1 MGGILSI
8 FGYIKVI
15 KTFSRE
21 NVFSEDSNHF
31 FMTVQINS
39 VSKAL
44 KDYFGFEK
52 FKGNQLQI
60 IESILSKKDTF
71 VIMPTGGGKSL
82 CYQLPAII
90 SEGTAIIVSPLI
102 ALMKNQV
109 DLIRGYSSTDTIAH
123 FINSQMNKAQTTQ
136 VKNDIVA
143 GKCKLLY
150 VAPES
155 LVKQENIDFLKTIKI
170 SFVAVDEAHCISEWG
185 HDFRPEYRKIKSML
199 NDIEDNIPIVAL
211 TATATPKVQSDIVRT
226 LGMKNPEIYISSFL
240 RENLY
245 YEVRPKPSKQEAIKD
260 IIKYI
265 KKEGNKSGIIYCLS
279 RNSTEEL
286 AEVLQVNGINAAAY
300 HAGLDANMRSKRQD
314 QFLMEEVQVIVAT
327 IAFGMGIDKP
337 DVRFVIHFDIP
348 KSLENY
354 YQETGRAGRDGLEG
368 NCIAYFSPKEI
379 HKFEK
384 FILSNKEKT
393 VAEKEIA
400 VMQLSEVEAYA
411 ESAECRKK
419 VVLHYFGE
427 EMSNCGN
434 CDNCNHP
441 KEQIEAKEEVKL
453 ALQVVAETNEHVN
466 IPNTI
471 NILIGRKSADI
482 TANHLDG
489 IKLFGKGAKH
499 DMLFWNSVVRK
510 AILLNYLEK
519 DIEQYGVLKLTNEG
533 KKFIKK
539 PTSVKI
545 VLNHKFAEGEDDDE
559 ITTSN
564 KSGGNVLEPQL
575 MEILKGVRKSVGEK
589 MKLPPYTIFSEQS
602 LEEMATFFPFTSEEL
617 SKIHGVNSA
626 KAAKFG
632 KAFLEAIKKYV
643 EENEIERNADFSVIK
658 TADKNSNV
666 KVNIIKSIDKK
677 MPLEHIASSY
687 GLNMEDLI
695 LELDSIVH
703 SGTKVNIN
711 YYLEDA
717 VDEDIQ
723 EEIFDYFMQADSDNV
738 DLAYKKLKEED
749 IELREIQLV
758 RLKFLSEVAN

>member
-1 MGGILSI
+1 MSVQAISI
-8 FGYIKVI
+8 
-15 KTFSRE
+15 
-21 NVFSEDSNHF
+21 SE
-31 FMTVQINS
+31 
-39 VSKAL
+39 AL
-44 KDYFGFEK
+44 KEYFGFEK
-52 FKGNQLQI
+52 FKGNQQQI
-60 IESILSKKDTF
+60 IESIIARKDTL

-109 DLIRGYSSTDTIAH
+109 DLVRGYSSTDNIAH
-123 FINSQMNKAQTTQ
+123 FINSQMNKAQITQ
-136 VKNDIVA
+136 VKKDIVS

-155 LVKQENIDFLKTIKI
+155 LVKQDNIDFLQTIKI

-199 NDIEDNIPIVAL
+199 NEIEDNIPIVAL

-226 LGMKNPEIYISSFL
+226 LGMSAPKIFISSFL
-240 RENLY
+240 RDNLY
-245 YEVRPKPSKQEAIKD
+245 YEVRPKPSKQDAIKD

-286 AEVLQVNGINAAAY
+286 AEALQVNGINAAAY
-300 HAGLDANMRSKRQD
+300 HAGLDAAVRSERQD
-314 QFLMEEVQVIVAT
+314 QFLMEDVQVIVAT

-400 VMQLSEVEAYA
+400 VMQLSEVEAYS

-419 VVLHYFGE
+419 FVLHYFGE
-427 EMSNCGN
+427 DMKNCGR
-434 CDNCNHP
+434 CDNCLHP
-441 KEQIEAKEEVKL
+441 KEQIEAKDEIKL
-453 ALQVVAETNEHVN
+453 ALQTVADTNEKIN

-471 NILIGRKSADI
+471 NILTGRKSADI
-482 TANHLDG
+482 TANNLD
-489 IKLFGKGAKH
+489 KLKIFGKGAEK
-499 DMLFWNSVVRK
+499 DMVFWNSVVRK
-510 AILLNYLEK
+510 AILLNLLEK
-519 DIEQYGVLKLTNEG
+519 DIEQYGVLKLTEEG

-539 PTSVKI
+539 PSSAKI
-545 VLNHKFAEGEDDDE
+545 VLNHKFEDGEDDDDT
-559 ITTSN
+559 IQLN
-564 KSGGNVLEPQL
+564 GKAGNVLEPQL
-575 MEILKGVRKSVGEK
+575 LEILKGVRKSVGEK

-602 LEEMATFFPFTSEEL
+602 LEEMATFFPFSVEEL
-617 SKIHGVNSA
+617 SKIHGVNPA
-626 KAAKFG
+626 KAIKFG
-632 KAFLEAIKKYV
+632 NQFLEAIKKYV
-643 EENEIERNADFSVIK
+643 EENDIERNADFSVIK

-695 LELDSIVH
+695 TELDSIVH
-703 SGTKVNIN
+703 AGTKVNIN

-723 EEIFDYFMQADSDNV
+723 EEIFDYFMQAENDDIDV
-738 DLAYKKLKEED
+738 AYKKLKAED

-758 RLKFLSEVAN
+758 RLKFLSDVAN

>member
-1 MGGILSI
+1 MSI
-8 FGYIKVI
+8 
-15 KTFSRE
+15 
-21 NVFSEDSNHF
+21 
-31 FMTVQINS
+31 QP
-39 VSKAL
+39 VSISQAL
-44 KDYFGFEK
+44 KEYFGFEK
-52 FKGNQLQI
+52 FKGNQQAI
-60 IESILSKKDTF
+60 IESILSKQDTF

-109 DLIRGYSSTDTIAH
+109 DLIRGYSSTDNIAH
-123 FINSQMNKAQTTQ
+123 FINSQMNKAQITQ
-136 VKNDIVA
+136 VKKDITG

-185 HDFRPEYRKIKSML
+185 HDFRPEYRKIKGML
-199 NDIEDNIPIVAL
+199 NEIEDNIPVVAL
-211 TATATPKVQSDIVRT
+211 TATATPKVQSDIVKT
-226 LGMKNPEIYISSFL
+226 LGMKTPKVFISSFL
-240 RENLY
+240 RDNLY
-245 YEVRPKPSKQEAIKD
+245 YEIRPKPSKQDAIKD
-260 IIKYI
+260 IIKFI
-265 KKEGNKSGIIYCLS
+265 KKGGNKSGIIYCLS

-300 HAGLDANMRSKRQD
+300 HAGLDASVRSERQD
-314 QFLMEEVQVIVAT
+314 QFLMEDVDVIVAT

-368 NCIAYFSPKEI
+368 ICISYFSPKEI

-384 FILSNKEKT
+384 FILSNKEKS

-400 VMQLSEVEAYA
+400 VMQLSEVEAYC
-411 ESAECRKK
+411 ESGECRKK
-419 VVLHYFGE
+419 FVLHYFGE
-427 EMSNCGN
+427 EMQNCCK
-434 CDNCNHP
+434 CDNCLHP
-441 KEQIEAKEEVKL
+441 KEQMEAKDEIKL
-453 ALQVVAETNEHVN
+453 ALQVVAETNERVN
-466 IPNTI
+466 IPNAI

-482 TANHLDG
+482 TANNLD
-489 IKLFGKGAKH
+489 KLKIFGKGSNH
-499 DMLFWNSVVRK
+499 DMVFWNSVVRK
-510 AILLNYLEK
+510 AILLNLLEK
-519 DIEQYGVLKLTNEG
+519 DIEQYGVLKLTEEG
-533 KKFIKK
+533 KKFVKK
-539 PTSVKI
+539 PVSSKI
-545 VLNHKFAEGEDDDE
+545 VLNHKFEEGEDDDE
-559 ITTSN
+559 TVQLN
-564 KSGGNVLEPQL
+564 GKAGNVLEPQL
-575 MEILKGVRKSVGEK
+575 LDILKGVRKTVGEK

-602 LEEMATFFPFTSEEL
+602 LEEMATFFPFTTEEL
-617 SKIHGVNSA
+617 SKIHGVNPA

-632 KAFLEAIKKYV
+632 RSFLEAIQKYV
-643 EENEIERNADFSVIK
+643 EENDIERNADFSVIK

-695 LELDSIVH
+695 TELDTIVN

-723 EEIFDYFMQADSDNV
+723 EEIYDYFMQAESDNV
-738 DLAYKKLKEED
+738 DVAYKKLKEED

>member
-1 MGGILSI
+1 MSI
-8 FGYIKVI
+8 
-15 KTFSRE
+15 
-21 NVFSEDSNHF
+21 
-31 FMTVQINS
+31 QP
-39 VSKAL
+39 VSISGAL
-44 KDYFGFEK
+44 KEYFGFEK
-52 FKGNQLQI
+52 FKGNQQEI
-60 IESILSKKDTF
+60 IESILAKKDTF

-109 DLIRGYSSTDTIAH
+109 DLIRGYSSTDNIAH
-123 FINSQMNKAQTTQ
+123 FINSQMNKAQITQ
-136 VKNDIVA
+136 VKKDITNR
-143 GKCKLLY
+143 KCKLLY

-185 HDFRPEYRKIKSML
+185 HDFRPEYRKIKGML
-199 NDIEDNIPIVAL
+199 NEIEDNIPIVAL
-211 TATATPKVQSDIVRT
+211 TATATPKVQSDIVKT
-226 LGMKNPEIYISSFL
+226 LGMKETEIFISSFL
-240 RENLY
+240 RDNLY
-245 YEVRPKPSKQEAIKD
+245 YEIRPKPSKQDAIKD
-260 IIKYI
+260 IIKFI
-265 KKEGNKSGIIYCLS
+265 KKGGNKSGIIYCLS

-300 HAGLDANMRSKRQD
+300 HAGLDASVRSERQD
-314 QFLMEEVQVIVAT
+314 QFLMEDVNVIVAT

-368 NCIAYFSPKEI
+368 ICIAYFSPKEI

-384 FILSNKEKT
+384 FILSNKEKS

-400 VMQLSEVEAYA
+400 VMQLSEVEAYC

-419 VVLHYFGE
+419 FVLHYFGE
-427 EMSNCGN
+427 EMKDCGK
-434 CDNCNHP
+434 CDNCLHP
-441 KEQIEAKEEVKL
+441 KEQLEAKDEIKL
-453 ALQVVAETNEHVN
+453 SLQVVADTNERVN
-466 IPNTI
+466 IPNVI

-482 TANHLDG
+482 TANNLDK
-489 IKLFGKGAKH
+489 IKIFGKGADH
-499 DMLFWNSVVRK
+499 DMVFWNSVVRK
-510 AILLNYLEK
+510 AILLNLIEK
-519 DIEQYGVLKLTNEG
+519 DIEQYGVLKLTEEG

-539 PTSVKI
+539 PLSSKI
-545 VLNHKFAEGEDDDE
+545 VLNHKFEDGEDDE
-559 ITTSN
+559 EVTLN
-564 KSGGNVLEPQL
+564 GKSGSVLEPAL
-575 MEILKGVRKSVGEK
+575 MSILTGIRKTEGARL
-589 MKLPPYTIFSEQS
+589 KLPPYAIFSEQS
-602 LEEMATFFPFTSEEL
+602 LEEMATFFPFDKEEL
-617 SKIHGVNSA
+617 AKMHGVNTA
-626 KAAKFG
+626 KAQKFG
-632 KAFLEAIKKYV
+632 EPFLKAIKKYV
-643 EENEIERNADFSVIK
+643 EENNIERSADFSIIK
-658 TADKNSNV
+658 IADKNSNV

-695 LELDSIVH
+695 TELDTIVN

-723 EEIFDYFMQADSDNV
+723 EEIYDYFMQAESDNV
-738 DLAYKKLKEED
+738 DVAYKKLKEED

>member
-1 MGGILSI
+1 MSI
-8 FGYIKVI
+8 
-15 KTFSRE
+15 
-21 NVFSEDSNHF
+21 
-31 FMTVQINS
+31 QP
-39 VSKAL
+39 VSISGAL
-44 KDYFGFEK
+44 KEYFGFEK
-52 FKGNQLQI
+52 FKGNQQAI
-60 IESILSKKDTF
+60 IESILAKKDTF

-109 DLIRGYSSTDTIAH
+109 DLIRGYSSTDNIAH
-123 FINSQMNKAQTTQ
+123 FINSQMNKAQITQ
-136 VKNDIVA
+136 VKKDITNR
-143 GKCKLLY
+143 KCKLLY

-185 HDFRPEYRKIKSML
+185 HDFRPEYRKIKGML
-199 NDIEDNIPIVAL
+199 NEIEDNIPIVAL
-211 TATATPKVQSDIVRT
+211 TATATPKVQSDIVKT
-226 LGMKNPEIYISSFL
+226 LGMKEPEIFISSFL
-240 RENLY
+240 RDNLY
-245 YEVRPKPSKQEAIKD
+245 YEIRPKPSKQDAIKD
-260 IIKYI
+260 IIKFI
-265 KKEGNKSGIIYCLS
+265 KKGGNKSGIIYCLS

-300 HAGLDANMRSKRQD
+300 HAGLDAAVRSERQD
-314 QFLMEEVQVIVAT
+314 QFLMEDVDVIVAT

-368 NCIAYFSPKEI
+368 ICIAYFSPKEI

-384 FILSNKEKT
+384 FILSNKEKS

-400 VMQLSEVEAYA
+400 VMQLSEVEAYC

-419 VVLHYFGE
+419 FVLHYFGE
-427 EMSNCGN
+427 EMKDCGK
-434 CDNCNHP
+434 CDNCLHP
-441 KEQIEAKEEVKL
+441 KEQLEAKEEIKL
-453 ALQVVAETNEHVN
+453 SLQVVADTNERVN
-466 IPNTI
+466 IPNVI

-482 TANHLDG
+482 TANNLDK
-489 IKLFGKGAKH
+489 IKIFGKGADH
-499 DMLFWNSVVRK
+499 DMVFWNSVVRK
-510 AILLNYLEK
+510 AILLNLIEK
-519 DIEQYGVLKLTNEG
+519 DIEQYGVLKLTEEG

-539 PTSVKI
+539 PVSSKI
-545 VLNHKFAEGEDDDE
+545 VLNHKFEDGEDDE
-559 ITTSN
+559 EVTLN
-564 KSGGNVLEPQL
+564 GKSGSVLEPAL
-575 MEILKGVRKSVGEK
+575 MSILTGIRKTEGARL
-589 MKLPPYTIFSEQS
+589 KLPPYAIFSEQS
-602 LEEMATFFPFTSEEL
+602 LEEMATFFPFDKEEL
-617 SKIHGVNSA
+617 AKMHGVNTA
-626 KAAKFG
+626 KAQKFG
-632 KAFLEAIKKYV
+632 EPFLKAIKKYV
-643 EENEIERNADFSVIK
+643 EDNNIERSADFSIIK
-658 TADKNSNV
+658 IADKNSNV

-695 LELDSIVH
+695 TELDTIVN

-723 EEIFDYFMQADSDNV
+723 EEIYDYFMQAESDNV
-738 DLAYKKLKEED
+738 DVAYKKLKEED

>member
-1 MGGILSI
+1 M
-8 FGYIKVI
+8 
-15 KTFSRE
+15 
-21 NVFSEDSNHF
+21 
-31 FMTVQINS
+31 FMTAQPIS
-39 VSKAL
+39 ISGAL
-44 KDYFGFEK
+44 KEYFGFEK
-52 FKGNQLQI
+52 FKGNQQTI
-60 IESILSKKDTF
+60 IESILSGDDTF

-109 DLIRGYSSTDTIAH
+109 DLIRGYSSTDNIAH
-123 FINSQMNKAQTTQ
+123 FINSQLNKSQINI
-136 VKNDIVA
+136 VKKDITG

-185 HDFRPEYRKIKSML
+185 HDFRPEYRKIKGML
-199 NDIEDNIPIVAL
+199 NEIEDNIPIVAL
-211 TATATPKVQSDIVRT
+211 TATATPKVQSDIVKT
-226 LGMKNPEIYISSFL
+226 LGMKKPNVFISSFL
-240 RENLY
+240 RSNLY
-245 YEVRPKPSKQEAIKD
+245 YEIRPKPSKQDAIKD
-260 IIKYI
+260 IIRFI
-265 KKEGNKSGIIYCLS
+265 KKERNKSGIIYCLS

-286 AEVLQVNGINAAAY
+286 AEILQVNGVNAAAY
-300 HAGLDANMRSKRQD
+300 HAGLDAHIRSERQD
-314 QFLMEEVQVIVAT
+314 QFLMEDVQVIVAT

-368 NCIAYFSPKEI
+368 NCIAYYSPKEI

-384 FILSNKEKT
+384 FILSNKEKS
-393 VAEKEIA
+393 VSEKEIA

-411 ESAECRKK
+411 ESGECRKK
-419 VVLHYFGE
+419 FVLHYFGE
-427 EMSNCGN
+427 EMGNCGK
-434 CDNCNHP
+434 CDNCLHP
-441 KEQIEAKEEVKL
+441 KEKLEAKEEIKL
-453 ALQVVAETNEHVN
+453 ALQVVAETNERVN

-471 NILIGRKSADI
+471 NLLIGRKSADI
-482 TANHLDG
+482 TTNNYD
-489 IKLFGKGAKH
+489 KLKIFGKGAEH

-510 AILLNYLEK
+510 AILLNLLEK
-519 DIEQYGVLKLTNEG
+519 DIEQYGVLKLTDEG

-539 PTSVKI
+539 PSSVKI
-545 VLNHKFAEGEDDDE
+545 VLNNKFEEGEDDEDVQL
-559 ITTSN
+559 SG
-564 KSGGNVLEPQL
+564 KSGSVLEPAL
-575 MEILKGVRKSVGEK
+575 MSILVGIRKSEGARL
-589 MKLPPYTIFSEQS
+589 KLPPYAIFSEQS
-602 LEEMATFFPFTSEEL
+602 LEEMATFFPIDKEEL
-617 SKIHGVNSA
+617 SKMHGVNSA
-626 KAAKFG
+626 KAQKFG
-632 KAFLEAIKKYV
+632 EPFLKAIKKYV
-643 EENEIERNADFSVIK
+643 EDNNIERSADFSIIK
-658 TADKNSNV
+658 TADKNSNI

-695 LELDSIVH
+695 TELDTIVN

-711 YYLEDA
+711 YYLDDA

-723 EEIFDYFMQADSDNV
+723 EEIFDYFMQAESDDVNV
-738 DLAYKKLKEED
+738 AYKKLKADD

>member
-1 MGGILSI
+1 MSVQAISI
-8 FGYIKVI
+8 
-15 KTFSRE
+15 
-21 NVFSEDSNHF
+21 SE
-31 FMTVQINS
+31 
-39 VSKAL
+39 AL
-44 KDYFGFEK
+44 KEYFGFEK
-52 FKGNQLQI
+52 FKGNQQQI
-60 IESILSKKDTF
+60 IESIIARKDTL

-109 DLIRGYSSTDTIAH
+109 DLVRGYSSTDNIAH
-123 FINSQMNKAQTTQ
+123 FINSQMNKAQITQ
-136 VKNDIVA
+136 VKKDIVS

-155 LVKQENIDFLKTIKI
+155 LVKQDNIDFLQTIKI

-199 NDIEDNIPIVAL
+199 NEIEDNIPIVAL

-226 LGMKNPEIYISSFL
+226 LGMSAPKIFISSFL
-240 RENLY
+240 RDNLY
-245 YEVRPKPSKQEAIKD
+245 YEVRPKPSKQDAIKD

-286 AEVLQVNGINAAAY
+286 AEALQVNGINAAAY
-300 HAGLDANMRSKRQD
+300 HAGLDAAVRSERQD
-314 QFLMEEVQVIVAT
+314 QFLMEDVQVIVAT

-400 VMQLSEVEAYA
+400 VMQLSEVEAYS

-419 VVLHYFGE
+419 FVLHYFGE
-427 EMSNCGN
+427 DMKNCGR
-434 CDNCNHP
+434 CDNCLHP
-441 KEQIEAKEEVKL
+441 KEQIEAKDEIKL
-453 ALQVVAETNEHVN
+453 ALQTVTDTNEKTN

-482 TANHLDG
+482 TANNLD
-489 IKLFGKGAKH
+489 KLKIFGKGAEK
-499 DMLFWNSVVRK
+499 DMVFWNSVVRK
-510 AILLNYLEK
+510 AILLNLLEK
-519 DIEQYGVLKLTNEG
+519 DIEQYGVLKLTEEG

-539 PTSVKI
+539 PSSAKI
-545 VLNHKFAEGEDDDE
+545 VLNHKFEDGEDDDDT
-559 ITTSN
+559 IQLN
-564 KSGGNVLEPQL
+564 GKAGNVLEPQL
-575 MEILKGVRKSVGEK
+575 LEILKGVRKSVGEK

-602 LEEMATFFPFTSEEL
+602 LEEMATFFPFSVEEL
-617 SKIHGVNSA
+617 SKIHGVNPA
-626 KAAKFG
+626 KAIKFG
-632 KAFLEAIKKYV
+632 NQFLEAIKKYV
-643 EENEIERNADFSVIK
+643 EENDIERNADFSVIK

-695 LELDSIVH
+695 TELDSIVH
-703 SGTKVNIN
+703 AGTKVNIN

-723 EEIFDYFMQADSDNV
+723 EEIFDYFMQAENDDIDV
-738 DLAYKKLKEED
+738 AYKKLKAED

-758 RLKFLSEVAN
+758 RLKFLSDVAN

>member
-1 MGGILSI
+1 MTAQPISI
-8 FGYIKVI
+8 SG
-15 KTFSRE
+15 
-21 NVFSEDSNHF
+21 
-31 FMTVQINS
+31 
-39 VSKAL
+39 AL
-44 KDYFGFEK
+44 KEYFGFEK
-52 FKGNQLQI
+52 FKGNQQTI
-60 IESILSKKDTF
+60 IESILSGDDTF

-109 DLIRGYSSTDTIAH
+109 DLIRGYSSTDNIAH
-123 FINSQMNKAQTTQ
+123 FINSQLNKSQINI
-136 VKNDIVA
+136 VKKDITG

-185 HDFRPEYRKIKSML
+185 HDFRPEYRKIKGML
-199 NDIEDNIPIVAL
+199 NEIEDNIPIVAL
-211 TATATPKVQSDIVRT
+211 TATATPKVQSDIVKT
-226 LGMKNPEIYISSFL
+226 LGMKKPNVFISSFL
-240 RENLY
+240 RSNLY
-245 YEVRPKPSKQEAIKD
+245 YEIRPKPSKQDAIKD
-260 IIKYI
+260 IIRFI

-286 AEVLQVNGINAAAY
+286 AEILQVNGVNAAAY
-300 HAGLDANMRSKRQD
+300 HAGLDAHIRSERQD
-314 QFLMEEVQVIVAT
+314 QFLMEDVQVIVAT

-368 NCIAYFSPKEI
+368 NCIAYYSPKEI

-384 FILSNKEKT
+384 FILSNKEKS
-393 VAEKEIA
+393 VSEKEIA

-411 ESAECRKK
+411 ESGECRKK
-419 VVLHYFGE
+419 FVLHYFGE
-427 EMSNCGN
+427 EMGNCGK
-434 CDNCNHP
+434 CDNCLHP
-441 KEQIEAKEEVKL
+441 KEKLEAKEEIKL
-453 ALQVVAETNEHVN
+453 ALQVVAETNERVN

-471 NILIGRKSADI
+471 NLLIGRKSADI
-482 TANHLDG
+482 TTNNYD
-489 IKLFGKGAKH
+489 KLKIFGKGAEH

-510 AILLNYLEK
+510 AILLNLLEK
-519 DIEQYGVLKLTNEG
+519 DIEQYGVLKLTDEG

-539 PTSVKI
+539 PSSVKI
-545 VLNHKFAEGEDDDE
+545 VLNNKFEEGEDDEDVQL
-559 ITTSN
+559 SG
-564 KSGGNVLEPQL
+564 KSGSVLEPAL
-575 MEILKGVRKSVGEK
+575 MSILVGIRKSEGARL
-589 MKLPPYTIFSEQS
+589 KLPPYAIFSEQS
-602 LEEMATFFPFTSEEL
+602 LEEMATFFPIDKEEL
-617 SKIHGVNSA
+617 SKMHGVNSA
-626 KAAKFG
+626 KAQKFG
-632 KAFLEAIKKYV
+632 EPFLKAIKKYV
-643 EENEIERNADFSVIK
+643 EDNNIERSADFSIIK
-658 TADKNSNV
+658 TADKNSNI

-695 LELDSIVH
+695 TELDTIVN

-711 YYLEDA
+711 YYLDDA

-723 EEIFDYFMQADSDNV
+723 EEIFDYFMQAESDDVNV
-738 DLAYKKLKEED
+738 AYKKLKADD

>member
-1 MGGILSI
+1 MSI
-8 FGYIKVI
+8 
-15 KTFSRE
+15 
-21 NVFSEDSNHF
+21 
-31 FMTVQINS
+31 QP
-39 VSKAL
+39 VSITGAL
-44 KDYFGFEK
+44 KEYFGFEK
-52 FKGNQLQI
+52 FKGNQQAI

-109 DLIRGYSSTDTIAH
+109 DLIRGYSSTDNIAH
-123 FINSQMNKAQTTQ
+123 FINSQMNKAQITQ
-136 VKNDIVA
+136 VKKDITNR
-143 GKCKLLY
+143 KCKLLY

-185 HDFRPEYRKIKSML
+185 HDFRPEYRKIKGML
-199 NDIEDNIPIVAL
+199 NEIEDNIPIVAL
-211 TATATPKVQSDIVRT
+211 TATATPKVQSDIVKT
-226 LGMKNPEIYISSFL
+226 LGMKDPEIFISSFL
-240 RENLY
+240 RDNLY
-245 YEVRPKPSKQEAIKD
+245 YEIRPKPSKQDAIKD
-260 IIKYI
+260 IIKFI
-265 KKEGNKSGIIYCLS
+265 KKGGNKSGIIYCLS

-300 HAGLDANMRSKRQD
+300 HAGLDSNVRSERQD
-314 QFLMEEVQVIVAT
+314 QFLMEDVDVIVAT

-368 NCIAYFSPKEI
+368 ICIAYFSPKEI

-384 FILSNKEKT
+384 FILSNKEKS

-400 VMQLSEVEAYA
+400 VMQLSEVEAYC
-411 ESAECRKK
+411 ESGECRKK
-419 VVLHYFGE
+419 FVLHYFGE
-427 EMSNCGN
+427 EMQNCGK
-434 CDNCNHP
+434 CDNCLHP
-441 KEQIEAKEEVKL
+441 KEQFEAKDEIKL
-453 ALQVVAETNEHVN
+453 ALQVVADTNERVN
-466 IPNTI
+466 IPNVI

-482 TANHLDG
+482 TANNLDK
-489 IKLFGKGAKH
+489 IKIFGKGTDH
-499 DMLFWNSVVRK
+499 DMVFWNSVVRK
-510 AILLNYLEK
+510 AILLNLLEK
-519 DIEQYGVLKLTNEG
+519 DIEQYGVLKLTEEG
-533 KKFIKK
+533 KKFVKK
-539 PTSVKI
+539 PVSSKI
-545 VLNHKFAEGEDDDE
+545 VLNHKFEDGEDDE
-559 ITTSN
+559 EVTLN
-564 KSGGNVLEPQL
+564 GKSGSVLEPAL
-575 MEILKGVRKSVGEK
+575 MSILTGIRKTEGARL
-589 MKLPPYTIFSEQS
+589 KLPPYAIFSEQS
-602 LEEMATFFPFTSEEL
+602 LEEMATFFPFDKEEL
-617 SKIHGVNSA
+617 AKMHGVNTA
-626 KAAKFG
+626 KAQKFG
-632 KAFLEAIKKYV
+632 EPFLKAIKKYV
-643 EENEIERNADFSVIK
+643 EDNNIERSADFSIIK

-677 MPLEHIASSY
+677 MPLEHIASSF
-687 GLNMEDLI
+687 GLQMEDLI
-695 LELDSIVH
+695 TELDTIVN

-723 EEIFDYFMQADSDNV
+723 EEIYDYFMQAESDNV
-738 DLAYKKLKEED
+738 DVAYKKLKEED

>member
-1 MGGILSI
+1 MSI
-8 FGYIKVI
+8 
-15 KTFSRE
+15 
-21 NVFSEDSNHF
+21 
-31 FMTVQINS
+31 QP
-39 VSKAL
+39 VSITGAL
-44 KDYFGFEK
+44 KEYFGFEK
-52 FKGNQLQI
+52 FKGNQQAI

-109 DLIRGYSSTDTIAH
+109 DLIRGYSSTDNIAH
-123 FINSQMNKAQTTQ
+123 FINSQMNKAQITQ
-136 VKNDIVA
+136 VKKDITNR
-143 GKCKLLY
+143 KCKLLY

-185 HDFRPEYRKIKSML
+185 HDFRPEYRKIKGML
-199 NDIEDNIPIVAL
+199 NEIEDNIPIVAL
-211 TATATPKVQSDIVRT
+211 TATATPKVQSDIVKT
-226 LGMKNPEIYISSFL
+226 LGMKEPEIFISSFL
-240 RENLY
+240 RDNLY
-245 YEVRPKPSKQEAIKD
+245 YEIRPKPSKQDAIKD
-260 IIKYI
+260 IIKFI
-265 KKEGNKSGIIYCLS
+265 KKGGNKSGIIYCLS

-300 HAGLDANMRSKRQD
+300 HAGLDASVRSERQD
-314 QFLMEEVQVIVAT
+314 QFLMEDVDVIVAT

-368 NCIAYFSPKEI
+368 ICIAYFSPKEI

-384 FILSNKEKT
+384 FILSNKEKS

-400 VMQLSEVEAYA
+400 VMQLSEVEAYC

-419 VVLHYFGE
+419 FVLHYFGE
-427 EMSNCGN
+427 EMKDCGK
-434 CDNCNHP
+434 CDNCLHP
-441 KEQIEAKEEVKL
+441 KEQLEAKEEIKL
-453 ALQVVAETNEHVN
+453 SLQVVADTNERVN
-466 IPNTI
+466 IPNVI

-482 TANHLDG
+482 TANNLDK
-489 IKLFGKGAKH
+489 IKIFGKGADH
-499 DMLFWNSVVRK
+499 DMVFWNSVVRK
-510 AILLNYLEK
+510 AILLNLIEK
-519 DIEQYGVLKLTNEG
+519 DIEQYGVLKLTEEG

-539 PTSVKI
+539 PVSSKI
-545 VLNHKFAEGEDDDE
+545 VLNHKFEDGEDDE
-559 ITTSN
+559 EVTLN
-564 KSGGNVLEPQL
+564 GKSGSVLEPAL
-575 MEILKGVRKSVGEK
+575 MSILTGIRKTEGARL
-589 MKLPPYTIFSEQS
+589 KLPPYAIFSEQS
-602 LEEMATFFPFTSEEL
+602 LEEMATFFPFDKEEL
-617 SKIHGVNSA
+617 AKMHGVNTA
-626 KAAKFG
+626 KAQKFG
-632 KAFLEAIKKYV
+632 EPFLKAIKKYV
-643 EENEIERNADFSVIK
+643 EENNIERSADFSIIK
-658 TADKNSNV
+658 IADKNSNV

-695 LELDSIVH
+695 TELDTIVN

-723 EEIFDYFMQADSDNV
+723 EEIYDYFMQAESDNV
-738 DLAYKKLKEED
+738 DVAYKKLKEED

>member
-1 MGGILSI
+1 MSI
-8 FGYIKVI
+8 
-15 KTFSRE
+15 
-21 NVFSEDSNHF
+21 
-31 FMTVQINS
+31 QP
-39 VSKAL
+39 VSISGAL
-44 KDYFGFEK
+44 KEYFGFEK
-52 FKGNQLQI
+52 FKGNQQEI
-60 IESILSKKDTF
+60 IESILAKKDTF

-109 DLIRGYSSTDTIAH
+109 DLIRGYSSTDNIAH
-123 FINSQMNKAQTTQ
+123 FINSQMNKAQITQ
-136 VKNDIVA
+136 VKKDITNR
-143 GKCKLLY
+143 KCKLLY

-185 HDFRPEYRKIKSML
+185 HDFRPEYRKIKGML
-199 NDIEDNIPIVAL
+199 NEIEDNIPIVAL
-211 TATATPKVQSDIVRT
+211 TATATPKVQSDILKT
-226 LGMKNPEIYISSFL
+226 LGMKEPEIFISSFL
-240 RENLY
+240 RDNLY
-245 YEVRPKPSKQEAIKD
+245 YEIRPKPSKQDAIKD
-260 IIKYI
+260 IIKFI
-265 KKEGNKSGIIYCLS
+265 KKGGNKSGIIYCLS

-300 HAGLDANMRSKRQD
+300 HAGLDASVRSERQD
-314 QFLMEEVQVIVAT
+314 QFLMEDVNVIVAT

-368 NCIAYFSPKEI
+368 ICIAYFSPKEI

-384 FILSNKEKT
+384 FILSNKEKS

-400 VMQLSEVEAYA
+400 VMQLSEVEAYC

-419 VVLHYFGE
+419 FVLHYFGE
-427 EMSNCGN
+427 EMKDCGK
-434 CDNCNHP
+434 CDNCLHP
-441 KEQIEAKEEVKL
+441 KEQLEAKDEIKL
-453 ALQVVAETNEHVN
+453 SLQVVADTNERVN
-466 IPNTI
+466 IPNVI

-482 TANHLDG
+482 TANNLDK
-489 IKLFGKGAKH
+489 IKIFGKGADH
-499 DMLFWNSVVRK
+499 DMVFWNSVVRK
-510 AILLNYLEK
+510 AILLNLIEK
-519 DIEQYGVLKLTNEG
+519 DIEQYGVLKLTEEG

-539 PTSVKI
+539 PLSSKI
-545 VLNHKFAEGEDDDE
+545 VLNHKFEDGEDDE
-559 ITTSN
+559 EVTLN
-564 KSGGNVLEPQL
+564 GKSGSVLEPAL
-575 MEILKGVRKSVGEK
+575 MSILTGIRKTEGARL
-589 MKLPPYTIFSEQS
+589 KLPPYAIYSEHS
-602 LEEMATFFPFTSEEL
+602 LEEMATFFPFDKEEL
-617 SKIHGVNSA
+617 AKMHGVNTA
-626 KAAKFG
+626 KAQKFG
-632 KAFLEAIKKYV
+632 EPFLKAIKKYV
-643 EENEIERNADFSVIK
+643 EENNIERSADFSIIK
-658 TADKNSNV
+658 IADKNSNV

-695 LELDSIVH
+695 TELDTIVN

-723 EEIFDYFMQADSDNV
+723 EEIYDYFMQAESDNV
-738 DLAYKKLKEED
+738 DVAYKKLKEED

>member
-1 MGGILSI
+1 MSI
-8 FGYIKVI
+8 
-15 KTFSRE
+15 
-21 NVFSEDSNHF
+21 
-31 FMTVQINS
+31 QP
-39 VSKAL
+39 VSISGAL
-44 KDYFGFEK
+44 KEYFGFEK
-52 FKGNQLQI
+52 FKGNQQAI
-60 IESILSKKDTF
+60 IESILAKKDTF

-109 DLIRGYSSTDTIAH
+109 DLIRGYSSTDNIAH
-123 FINSQMNKAQTTQ
+123 FINSQMNKAQITQ
-136 VKNDIVA
+136 VKKDITNR
-143 GKCKLLY
+143 KCKLLY

-185 HDFRPEYRKIKSML
+185 HDFRPEYRKIKGML
-199 NDIEDNIPIVAL
+199 NEIEDNIPIVAL
-211 TATATPKVQSDIVRT
+211 TATATPKVQSDIVKT
-226 LGMKNPEIYISSFL
+226 LGMKEPEIFISSFL
-240 RENLY
+240 RDNLY
-245 YEVRPKPSKQEAIKD
+245 YEIRPKPSKQDAIKD
-260 IIKYI
+260 IIKFI
-265 KKEGNKSGIIYCLS
+265 KKGGNKSGIIYCLS

-300 HAGLDANMRSKRQD
+300 HAGLDASVRSERQD
-314 QFLMEEVQVIVAT
+314 QFLMEDVDVIVAT

-368 NCIAYFSPKEI
+368 ICIAYFSPKEI

-384 FILSNKEKT
+384 FILSNKEKS

-400 VMQLSEVEAYA
+400 VMQLSEVEAYC

-419 VVLHYFGE
+419 FVLHYFGE
-427 EMSNCGN
+427 EMKDCGK
-434 CDNCNHP
+434 CDNCLHP
-441 KEQIEAKEEVKL
+441 KEQLEAKEEIKL
-453 ALQVVAETNEHVN
+453 SLQVVADTNERVN
-466 IPNTI
+466 IPNVI

-482 TANHLDG
+482 TANNLDK
-489 IKLFGKGAKH
+489 IKIFGKGADH
-499 DMLFWNSVVRK
+499 DMVFWNSVVRK
-510 AILLNYLEK
+510 AILLNLIEK
-519 DIEQYGVLKLTNEG
+519 DIEQYGVLKLKEEG

-539 PTSVKI
+539 PVSSKI
-545 VLNHKFAEGEDDDE
+545 VLNHKFEDGEDDE
-559 ITTSN
+559 EVTLN
-564 KSGGNVLEPQL
+564 GKSGSVLEPAL
-575 MEILKGVRKSVGEK
+575 MSILTGIRKTEGARL
-589 MKLPPYTIFSEQS
+589 KLPPYAIFSEQS
-602 LEEMATFFPFTSEEL
+602 LEEMATFFPFDKEEL
-617 SKIHGVNSA
+617 AKMHGVNTA
-626 KAAKFG
+626 KAQKFG
-632 KAFLEAIKKYV
+632 EPFLKAIKKYV
-643 EENEIERNADFSVIK
+643 EENNIERSADFSIIK
-658 TADKNSNV
+658 IADKNSNV

-695 LELDSIVH
+695 TELDTIVN

-723 EEIFDYFMQADSDNV
+723 EEIYDYFMQAESDNV
-738 DLAYKKLKEED
+738 DVAYKKLKEED

>member
-1 MGGILSI
+1 MSI
-8 FGYIKVI
+8 
-15 KTFSRE
+15 
-21 NVFSEDSNHF
+21 
-31 FMTVQINS
+31 QP
-39 VSKAL
+39 VSISGAL
-44 KDYFGFEK
+44 KEYFGFEK
-52 FKGNQLQI
+52 FKGNQQEI
-60 IESILSKKDTF
+60 IESILAKKDTF

-109 DLIRGYSSTDTIAH
+109 DLIRGYSSTDNIAH
-123 FINSQMNKAQTTQ
+123 FINSQMNKAQITQ
-136 VKNDIVA
+136 VKKDITNR
-143 GKCKLLY
+143 KCKLLY

-185 HDFRPEYRKIKSML
+185 HDFRPEYRKIKGML
-199 NDIEDNIPIVAL
+199 NEIEDNIPIVAL
-211 TATATPKVQSDIVRT
+211 TATATPKVQSDIVKT
-226 LGMKNPEIYISSFL
+226 LGMKEPEIFISSFL
-240 RENLY
+240 RDNLY
-245 YEVRPKPSKQEAIKD
+245 YEIRPKPSKQDAIKD
-260 IIKYI
+260 IIKFI
-265 KKEGNKSGIIYCLS
+265 KKGGNKSGIIYCLS

-300 HAGLDANMRSKRQD
+300 HAGLDASVRSERQD
-314 QFLMEEVQVIVAT
+314 QFLMEDVNVIVAT

-368 NCIAYFSPKEI
+368 ICIAYFSPKEI

-384 FILSNKEKT
+384 FILSNKEKS

-400 VMQLSEVEAYA
+400 VMQLSEVEAYC

-419 VVLHYFGE
+419 FVLHYFGE
-427 EMSNCGN
+427 EMKDCGK
-434 CDNCNHP
+434 CDNCLHP
-441 KEQIEAKEEVKL
+441 KEQLEAKDEIKL
-453 ALQVVAETNEHVN
+453 SLQVVADTNERVN
-466 IPNTI
+466 IPNVI

-482 TANHLDG
+482 TANNLDK
-489 IKLFGKGAKH
+489 IKIFGKGADH
-499 DMLFWNSVVRK
+499 DMVFWNSVVRK
-510 AILLNYLEK
+510 AILLNLIEK
-519 DIEQYGVLKLTNEG
+519 DIEQYGVLKLTEEG

-539 PTSVKI
+539 PLSSKI
-545 VLNHKFAEGEDDDE
+545 VLNHKFEDGEDDE
-559 ITTSN
+559 EVTLN
-564 KSGGNVLEPQL
+564 GKSGSVLEPAL
-575 MEILKGVRKSVGEK
+575 MSILTGIRKTEGARL
-589 MKLPPYTIFSEQS
+589 KLPPYAIFSEQS
-602 LEEMATFFPFTSEEL
+602 LEEMATFFPFDKEEL
-617 SKIHGVNSA
+617 AKMHGVNTA
-626 KAAKFG
+626 KAQKFG
-632 KAFLEAIKKYV
+632 EPFLKAIKKYV
-643 EENEIERNADFSVIK
+643 EENNIERSADFSIIK
-658 TADKNSNV
+658 IADKNSNV

-695 LELDSIVH
+695 TELDTIVN

-723 EEIFDYFMQADSDNV
+723 EEIYDYFMQAESDNV
-738 DLAYKKLKEED
+738 DVAYKKLKEED

>member
-1 MGGILSI
+1 MTAQPISI
-8 FGYIKVI
+8 SG
-15 KTFSRE
+15 
-21 NVFSEDSNHF
+21 
-31 FMTVQINS
+31 
-39 VSKAL
+39 AL
-44 KDYFGFEK
+44 KEYFGFEK
-52 FKGNQLQI
+52 FKGNQQSI
-60 IESILSKKDTF
+60 IESILSGDDTF

-109 DLIRGYSSTDTIAH
+109 DLIRGYSSTDNIAH
-123 FINSQMNKAQTTQ
+123 FINSQLNKSQINI
-136 VKNDIVA
+136 VKNDITG

-185 HDFRPEYRKIKSML
+185 HDFRPEYRKIKGML
-199 NDIEDNIPIVAL
+199 NEIEDNIPIVAL
-211 TATATPKVQSDIVRT
+211 TATATPKVQSDIVKT
-226 LGMKNPEIYISSFL
+226 LGMKKPNVFISSFL
-240 RENLY
+240 RDNLY
-245 YEVRPKPSKQEAIKD
+245 YEIRPKPSKQDAIKD
-260 IIKYI
+260 IIRFI

-286 AEVLQVNGINAAAY
+286 AEILQVNGINAAAY
-300 HAGLDANMRSKRQD
+300 HAGLDAHIRSERQD
-314 QFLMEEVQVIVAT
+314 QFLMEDVQVIVAT

-368 NCIAYFSPKEI
+368 NCIAYYSPKEI

-384 FILSNKEKT
+384 FILSNKEKS
-393 VAEKEIA
+393 VSEKEIA

-411 ESAECRKK
+411 ESGECRKK
-419 VVLHYFGE
+419 FVLHYFGE
-427 EMSNCGN
+427 EMGNCGK
-434 CDNCNHP
+434 CDNCLHP
-441 KEQIEAKEEVKL
+441 KEKLEAKEEIKL
-453 ALQVVAETNEHVN
+453 ALQVVVETSERVN

-482 TANHLDG
+482 TTNNYD
-489 IKLFGKGAKH
+489 KLKIFGKGAEH

-510 AILLNYLEK
+510 AILQNLLEK
-519 DIEQYGVLKLTNEG
+519 DIEQYGVLKLTEEG

-539 PTSVKI
+539 PVSVKI
-545 VLNHKFAEGEDDDE
+545 VLNNKFEEGEEDE
-559 ITTSN
+559 DVQLSG
-564 KSGGNVLEPQL
+564 KSGSVLEPAL
-575 MEILKGVRKSVGEK
+575 MAILVGIRKSEGARL
-589 MKLPPYTIFSEQS
+589 KLPPYAIFSEQS
-602 LEEMATFFPFTSEEL
+602 LEEMATFFPFDKEEL

-626 KAAKFG
+626 KAQKFG
-632 KAFLEAIKKYV
+632 EPFLKAIKKYV
-643 EENEIERNADFSVIK
+643 EDNNIERSADFSIIK
-658 TADKNSNV
+658 SADKNSNI

-695 LELDSIVH
+695 TELDTIVN

-711 YYLEDA
+711 YYLDDA

-723 EEIFDYFMQADSDNV
+723 EEIFDYFMQSDSDDVNV
-738 DLAYKKLKEED
+738 AYKKLKDED